1 MSIVL
6 GQRSLSRLEGVHPD
20 LVRVVK
26 KAAALSDLDFT
37 VLEGIRSVERQKQ
50 LVAQGASKTMNSRH
64 ITGHAVDLAPM
75 IGGEVRWD
83 WGLYLRLGE
92 VMRAA
97 SLNEKVP
104 IRWGGTWKLL
114 SAIEGPITAKIL
126 SRSFPDGPHFEID
139 PSKHPYT

>member
-1 MSIVL
+1 MSIIL

-26 KAAALSDLDFT
+26 KAAAISDLDFT
-37 VLEGIRSVERQKQ
+37 VLEGLRTLERQRK
-50 LVAQGASKTMNSRH
+50 LVAEGASRTMKSRH
-64 ITGHAVDLAPM
+64 LTGHAVDLGVL
-75 IGGEVRWD
+75 IDGSVRWD

-92 VMRAA
+92 VMRKA
-97 SLNEKVP
+97 SLAEGIP

-114 SAIEGPITAKIL
+114 SAINGPITAKIL

-139 PSKHPYT
+139 PKKYP

>member
-1 MSIVL
+1 MSIIL

-26 KAAALSDLDFT
+26 KAAAMSSLDFT
-37 VLEGIRSVERQKQ
+37 VLEGLRTLARQKQ
-50 LVAQGASKTMNSRH
+50 LKENGATRTMNSRH
-64 ITGHAVDLAPM
+64 LTGHAVDLGAL
-75 IGGEVRWD
+75 INGSVRWD
-83 WGLYLRLGE
+83 WGLYLKLGE

-97 SLNEKVP
+97 SLAEKIP

-114 SAIEGPITAKIL
+114 SAINGPITAKIL

-139 PSKHPYT
+139 PKKHPHT